1 MVADLPDQQGVEAT
15 GARQLP
21 GGVTVVEGQRLVT
34 VWLDRPEVR
43 NAQTFRTWAS
53 LAVVART
60 LPASC
65 QVVLLRATG
74 PDFSAGLDLR
84 QLRPGG
90 SDEGSVLELLDGDDA
105 SVEAAIATFQEAFGL
120 WRELPAVVV
129 AVVQGRAIGAGLQ
142 LALAADLRVLADDAQ
157 LVVAES
163 RLGLVP
169 DLGGTARLVELAGYS
184 AALELSLTARPVG
197 AAEALRL
204 GLGTRLAGAEG
215 LDGCTARL
223 IDELLALPA
232 DVSRTTK
239 RLLAGATDRDV
250 VEQLAAERQAQVP
263 LLRRAV
269 RSPARPGVGGAPA
282 QE

>member
-1 MVADLPDQQGVEAT
+1 VVA
-15 GARQLP
+15 
-21 GGVTVVEGQRLVT
+21 GQRLVT

-53 LAVVART
+53 LAAVSGT
-60 LPASC
+60 LPDGC

-84 QLRPGG
+84 QLRPDGT
-90 SDEGSVLELLDGDDA
+90 DEGSAFELLDGDDA
-105 SVEAAIATFQEAFGL
+105 SVEEAIATFQEAFGI

-197 AAEALRL
+197 AEEALRL
-204 GLGTRLAGAEG
+204 GLGTRLARAEG

-250 VEQLAAERQAQVP
+250 DGQLAAERRAQVP

-269 RSPARPGVGGAPA
+269 RPPAGQGAGVPPA